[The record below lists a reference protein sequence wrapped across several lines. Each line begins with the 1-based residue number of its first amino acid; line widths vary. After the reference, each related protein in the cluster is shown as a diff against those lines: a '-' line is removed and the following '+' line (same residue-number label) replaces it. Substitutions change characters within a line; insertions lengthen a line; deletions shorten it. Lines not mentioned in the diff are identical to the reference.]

1 MKCPFCGE
9 ADTKVIDSRPADGF
23 GNIELLCRDFCEK
36 ERVRT
41 FYGMGAEESWNNDGI
56 CFLECV

>member
-1 MKCPFCGE
+1 MCYENEYGIY
-9 ADTKVIDSRPADGF
+9 AADGF